1 MAYTIIE
8 VERKTGVASRTLR
21 FWADKGLFPF
31 VQKDSNGVRYFSEK
45 DVQWVFW
52 IDCYRQIGM
61 SIEDI
66 KHYITLCAKGESSAQ
81 ERLEIIQRQRQKTL
95 DDIEK
100 LQVVLEKLDYK
111 VAYYK
116 EMIAKQKDDIN
127 PLNQEYVK
135 RPLMI
140 GKKHIR
146 SLAVKIFT
154 PFNLHRNQEDKT
166 GKLRPNLSGVI
177 APEVSV
183 AQPTP
188 HHRSK
193 SRQKCQHQKDGKS
206 YENLINNI

>member
-31 VQKDSNGVRYFSEK
+31 VQKDSNNVRYFSEK

-66 KHYITLCAKGESSAQ
+66 RHYITLCAQGESTAQ
-81 ERLEIIQRQRQKTL
+81 ERLAIIEKQRQKTL
-95 DDIEK
+95 NEIEK

-116 EMIAKQKDDIN
+116 DMIARHKDDIN
-127 PLNQEYVK
+127 PMNGEYGGAQK
-135 RPLMI
+135 
-140 GKKHIR
+140 
-146 SLAVKIFT
+146 ACKI
-154 PFNLHRNQEDKT
+154 L
-166 GKLRPNLSGVI
+166 GVG
-177 APEVSV
+177 AFSF
-183 AQPTP
+183 
-188 HHRSK
+188 
-193 SRQKCQHQKDGKS
+193 
-206 YENLINNI
+206 

>member
-100 LQVVLEKLDYK
+100 LDYK

-135 RPLMI
+135 R
-140 GKKHIR
+140 KKR
-146 SLAVKIFT
+146 VKF
-154 PFNLHRNQEDKT
+154 
-166 GKLRPNLSGVI
+166 
-177 APEVSV
+177 
-183 AQPTP
+183 
-188 HHRSK
+188 
-193 SRQKCQHQKDGKS
+193 
-206 YENLINNI
+206 